1 MGIIKN
7 LLKNMGEDKKEFK
20 QKFKQ
25 AQQDLK
31 IERTL
36 EERNKSPV
44 QRELEENMRRES
56 EDEMKLLLDKLHQK
70 QRAER
75 WKGKQ
80 IFKGHKSIL
89 SEDTNILDND
99 RPILGQKNI
108 FLDNKTNN
116 PITRRDMFFKW

>member
-1 MGIIKN
+1 MGVIKN
-7 LLKNMGEDKKEFK
+7 LLKGMGEDKKEFK

-25 AQQDLK
+25 AQQELK
-31 IERTL
+31 IERLL
-36 EERNKSPV
+36 EERSKSPA
-44 QRELEENMRRES
+44 QRELEQEMKRES
-56 EDEMKLLLDKLHQK
+56 ESEMKVLLDKLHQK

-89 SEDTNILDND
+89 HEDTKILEND

-116 PITRRDMFFKW
+116 PITRKEMFWK